1 MYENINIKNNNCCV
15 IDGIYY
21 YIDIDLNALVSKS
34 AGGNILYTYP
44 IFIQLTTTP
53 LKFDFDG
60 VYFFSLHLENSR
72 NLIRKWRIENYTVNF
87 IQEYD
92 YSSIGLLSSETISFR
107 KHFNMPVEYG
117 DWVPGYHTD
126 PAAYFTTYRDELVVG
141 TFGTSQGWRGPTLTK
156 DIPTVSDF
164 KFETKFYYEDHNT
177 VHTYKTRV
185 YFYFRD
191 GGTNIFILIFDGNSY
206 WVWDDGT
213 YVRNN
218 VYNLLLDGTYNYV
231 EFKRYD
237 SRIELIVNDVILYNA
252 TTSNNKKVNRFH
264 LLEYHYISYPVD
276 TFRINRMYLTGFT
289 NEHVIDTNTLVIDSY
304 EATVASGI
312 PSGVDYVKLAGE
324 TGYIEAGTVLF
335 LGDTNSQ
342 TYEEV
347 TVTGTL
353 GLNTYGLNFFTY
365 FDHEEEERVS
375 FSKSFYMFN
384 NYRRKDPGGSIYK
397 LNYVTGF
404 LEDTFD
410 SDNYIDIDA
419 ACFFQAKDT
428 YLCGYVSNTNF
439 ITLDMHN
446 DMSLFEVMNIENVEP
461 DQVTIIPITDV
472 EVVAD
477 SLYRIQKTA
486 SYYGVKYSWSN
497 YNFQLTPINSFI
509 DSTTIEA
516 VPLIMPAD
524 GISTLAVTT
533 LAKDQYAEEI
543 TFIRVKFYDDDDVGY
558 MTIQDTY
565 TGLTGKAVSYYKSGI
580 DPREVLLST
589 EIIQE

>member
-1 MYENINIKNNNCCV
+1 VYENINIKPNNCCI

-44 IFIQLTTTP
+44 IFIQVPTEP

-60 VYFFSLHLENSR
+60 VYFFSLHLESSR
-72 NLIRKWRIENYTVNF
+72 NLIRKWRIKNYTLDF
-87 IQEYD
+87 IRDYD
-92 YSSIGLLSSETISFR
+92 YSSIGLLSSESISFR
-107 KHFNMPVEYG
+107 KHFNMPIEYG
-117 DWVPGYHTD
+117 GWVPGYLN
-126 PAAYFTTYRDELVVG
+126 ASNAYFTIDRDELVVG
-141 TFGTSQGWRGPTLTK
+141 SFGSYSGWRGPLLEK
-156 DIPTVSDF
+156 DFSPILDF
-164 KFETKFYYEDHNT
+164 KLEAKFYFSSNGVTSTSNT
-177 VHTYKTRV
+177 RIYLYLKYGDSSV
-185 YFYFRD
+185 YLCLFDRD
-191 GGTNIFILIFDGNSY
+191 S
-206 WVWDDGT
+206 VWLWDNGT
-213 YVRNN
+213 YVVDDRTHYLIDN
-218 VYNLLLDGTYNYV
+218 GYNYV
-231 EFKRYD
+231 ELKRHD
-237 SRIELIVNDVILYNA
+237 SHLDFIVNDVVIYTA
-252 TTSNNKKVNRFH
+252 TTSNNEVNRFR
-264 LLEYHYISYPVD
+264 LLANNHSSYQPE
-276 TFRINRMYLTGFT
+276 TFRVNRLYLTGFT
-289 NEHVIDTNTLVIDSY
+289 NEHIIDTNTLVIDSY
-304 EATVASGI
+304 ESTVASGI
-312 PSGVDYVKLAGE
+312 PAGVDYVELSGE
-324 TGYIEAGTVLF
+324 TDYIEAGTVLF

-353 GLNTYGLNFFTY
+353 GINTYGINFFTY
-365 FDHEEEERVS
+365 FDHEEDERVS
-375 FSKSFYMFN
+375 FSKNFYMFN

-404 LEDTFD
+404 LEDTYD

-419 ACFFQAKDT
+419 ACFFHSNNT
-428 YLCGYVSNTNF
+428 YQCGYISNTNF
-439 ITLDMHN
+439 ITLDIHD
-446 DMSLFEVMNIENVEP
+446 DMSFFEAMNVENVEP
-461 DQVTIIPITDV
+461 DQVTTIPITDI
-472 EVVAD
+472 EVVAY

-486 SYYGVKYSWSN
+486 AYYGVKYSWTN

-516 VPLIMPAD
+516 VPLIMSAD
-524 GISTLAVTT
+524 GISTISITT

-565 TGLTGKAVSYYKSGI
+565 TGLTGKAQSYYKSGI

>member
-1 MYENINIKNNNCCV
+1 MYENINIKSDNCCI

-44 IFIQLTTTP
+44 IFLQLTTAP

-60 VYFFSLHLENSR
+60 VYFFSLHLESSR
-72 NLIRKWRIENYTVNF
+72 NLIRKWRIINYTLNF

-92 YSSIGLLSSETISFR
+92 YSSIGLLASENTAFR
-107 KHFNMPVEYG
+107 KHFNMPAEYG
-117 DWVPGYHTD
+117 GWVPGYHTASD
-126 PAAYFTTYRDELVVG
+126 AYFTTYRDELVVG
-141 TFGTSQGWRGPTLTK
+141 SFGTSGYWRGPTLTK
-156 DIPTVSDF
+156 DVSAMVDF

-177 VHTYKTRV
+177 VHSYKTRV
-185 YFYFRD
+185 YFYFRNVD
-191 GGTNIFILIFDGNSY
+191 TDIFRIIFDGNSY
-206 WVWDDGT
+206 WLWDDGT

-218 VYNLLLDGTYNYV
+218 VYNLLINYGYNHV

-237 SRIELIVNDVILYNA
+237 SRIELIVNDEILYNS
-252 TTSNNKKVNRFH
+252 TTSNNKEINRFH
-264 LLEYHYISYPVD
+264 LLEYDYSSYPIDV
-276 TFRINRMYLTGFT
+276 FKINRLYLTGYT
-289 NEHVIDTNTLVIDSY
+289 NEHIIDTNTLVIDSY
-304 EATVASGI
+304 EATLASGI
-312 PSGVDYVKLAGE
+312 SSGVDYVKLSGE
-324 TGYIEAGTVLF
+324 TDYIEAGTVLF

-353 GLNTYGLNFFTY
+353 GTNTYGINFFTY
-365 FDHEEEERVS
+365 FDHEEDERVS
-375 FSKSFYMFN
+375 FSKNFFMFN
-384 NYRRKDPGGSIYK
+384 NYRRKEPGGSIYK
-397 LNYVTGF
+397 LNYVTGL
-404 LEDTFD
+404 LENTYD

-419 ACFFQAKDT
+419 ACFFHSRNT
-428 YLCGYVSNTNF
+428 YLCGYISNTNF
-439 ITLDMHN
+439 ISLDIHN
-446 DMSLFEVMNIENVEP
+446 GMSLFEVMNVENVES
-461 DQVTIIPITDV
+461 DQVTIIPITDI
-472 EVVAD
+472 EVVEE
-477 SLYRIQKTA
+477 SLYRIQNSA
-486 SYYGVKYSWSN
+486 AYYGVDYNWTN

-524 GISTLAVTT
+524 GISTIAVTT

-558 MTIQDTY
+558 MTIRDTY
-565 TGLTGKAVSYYKSGI
+565 TGLTGKAQSYYKSGI